1 MLKFNPQIRKK
12 RVNPILVWFYGLPST
27 QLYAFHKDRRK
38 NPRKHPELKGR
49 HYLRGPVLTFGLD
62 YCIKFPKT
70 LLIRRNCSK
79 KDYGNSNSDLL
90 PSSAKIQWLASNV
103 LAGISWLTIVN
114 IWDENKI
121 RGQIAPR
128 TVMPLLSTSVELF
141 QVINLQTSV
150 I

>member
-27 QLYAFHKDRRK
+27 QLYVFHKDRRK

-90 PSSAKIQWLASNV
+90 PSSAKHTV
-103 LAGISWLTIVN
+103 ISIKRVGGNQLVDN
-114 IWDENKI
+114 CEHM
-121 RGQIAPR
+121 G
-128 TVMPLLSTSVELF
+128 
-141 QVINLQTSV
+141 
-150 I
+150 